1 LVLLLHDLKKKR
13 RILRHYRNW
22 SMSAAALVN
31 AQRAHGT
38 AVQQPLPQSLKDIH
52 RTSIT
57 KMGAEDTAA
66 MEHMTPSRPT
76 SAQASEEESG
86 GIPTPQG
93 KATTTQ
99 SSEGEQ
105 GDTAYQVL
113 AADIRNILLEVARTG
128 CSATL
133 NWTESAKANAKDPG
147 SSTASRRP
155 LLYSPSGGGGGGP
168 ARKKQRNGLHHT
180 THRPG
185 QRRPLSIR
193 TGGATSQ
200 SGSEIEDTSQYDSE
214 GTSNSEFSID
224 RKGPHLFHG
233 ITNGVGGKHFQAPP
247 TTHKRPEGPKR
258 APEKYQ
264 SLRQVFHLAIGTVL
278 DHFFEKRG
286 GYKLSPAEKRR
297 NAIVASSQKKDN
309 ENYEGTD
316 DGAFSADEIFK
327 QRKQRVLSRLTAPSE
342 NPGKAGGSTAGDG
355 PAFTI
360 QRIAEVL
367 ASPERYY
374 TQTHKL
380 CNCLEKLL
388 LVTSSIKAFGGTTG
402 GNSSQSRKEAQE
414 TAALADE
421 RGRLLS
427 EYRQR
432 RLRRSL
438 SLSEDGRSDIKT
450 APSSPPKAA
459 SPVGKTKDVED
470 SSNGDLDNVYK
481 EDLVEA
487 ARASL
492 RSKFDHVGIDAHA
505 AVAGVNRDPRAVE
518 SRSMT
523 NSPPP
528 PFNLVGGV
536 PPSLAGHG
544 ALLRAHSHDQDHQTN
559 SLAVRKLS
567 PIMFKTTP
575 DGTASHQRA
584 SPTPVQP
591 THQNLQLLQM
601 HHAAA
606 LAGVSP
612 FTLMGLT
619 GGTVHAPSAVG
630 SVPLQPGGGMM
641 PHWKEVDVEC
651 RSSAS
656 SDVDS
661 ESDFD
666 DSASDRSDGSDSN
679 EPASNSSAAFTL
691 ALNRLQGQQQQQQP
705 SPLPPAQRRVL
716 GSTSSSAFSNNNAG
730 QRPHQLQQPPND
742 TSPGGAEYQSGDS
755 VDSLRAEDS
764 DSSSEMAD

>member
-1 LVLLLHDLKKKR
+1 MLHDLKKL
-13 RILRHYRNW
+13 RILRQYRNW

-31 AQRAHGT
+31 AQRAGDT

-52 RTSIT
+52 RIT

-76 SAQASEEESG
+76 SAQASEEETS

-99 SSEGEQ
+99 SSEGEK
-105 GDTAYQVL
+105 GDKAYQVL

-133 NWTESAKANAKDPG
+133 NWTESAKANVKDPG

-155 LLYSPSGGGGGGP
+155 LYSPSGGGGP

-224 RKGPHLFHG
+224 RKVPHLFHG
-233 ITNGVGGKHFQAPP
+233 ITNGVGGKHFQAAPSNN
-247 TTHKRPEGPKR
+247 KGPEGPKR
-258 APEKYQ
+258 TPEKYQ
-264 SLRQVFHLAIGTVL
+264 SLRQVFHLAIGAVL

-342 NPGKAGGSTAGDG
+342 NSGKAGGSTSGDG

-414 TAALADE
+414 IAALADE

-438 SLSEDGRSDIKT
+438 SSSEDGRSDLKA
-450 APSSPPKAA
+450 APLSPPKAA

-470 SSNGDLDNVYK
+470 SSNGDLDNDDK
-481 EDLVEA
+481 EDLLEA

-505 AVAGVNRDPRAVE
+505 AVAGVNRDPRSVE

-528 PFNLVGGV
+528 PNLAGGV

-612 FTLMGLT
+612 FALMGLT

-630 SVPLQPGGGMM
+630 SVSLQPGGGMM

-679 EPASNSSAAFTL
+679 EPASNSSAARTL
-691 ALNRLQGQQQQQQP
+691 ALNRLQGQQQQP

-716 GSTSSSAFSNNNAG
+716 GSTSNSAFSNNNAG
-730 QRPHQLQQPPND
+730 QRPHQLQQPSND